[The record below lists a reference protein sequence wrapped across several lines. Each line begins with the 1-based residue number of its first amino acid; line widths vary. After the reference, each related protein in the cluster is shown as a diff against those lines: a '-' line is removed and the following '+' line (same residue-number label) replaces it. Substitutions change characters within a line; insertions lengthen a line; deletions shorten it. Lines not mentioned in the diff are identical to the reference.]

1 MCRSAL
7 SNHFERPMTTFLD
20 HPVFWKGPPSHLGWS
35 FSSQLAHH
43 GLSERLLPKPSSR
56 VRLLPVQKEGC
67 NEGMSGR

>member
-43 GLSERLLPKPSSR
+43 GLSERLLPKRLRASNYFPFR
-56 VRLLPVQKEGC
+56 KRDVRRG
-67 NEGMSGR
+67 